1 MDGMLDAAALQSP
14 LIQDLVV
21 LLQVLLIDLTLAG
34 DNAVAVGIAASG
46 LTAAQR
52 RTAILCG
59 LGADVALRIGF
70 ALLATRM
77 LGVIGLTLAG
87 GLILLWIC
95 WKMWRDLRAQHQAE
109 AASGSAPAKSFGAAL
124 MQIML
129 ADLSMSLDNVLAVAG
144 AARNHPALLVFGLIL
159 SIALMGL
166 AAEWIARMLNR
177 ARWIGYVGLAVVIY
191 VALHMVWDGHR
202 GLVID
207 MNETVRYNATVPAVL
222 RITPTEIAAHRAEH
236 SQHGATPN
244 GKGPTPGGRPSSAPQ
259 GR

>member
-1 MDGMLDAAALQSP
+1 MLHAPALQS
-14 LIQDLVV
+14 LIPDLVV

-46 LTAAQR
+46 LSSAQR
-52 RTAILCG
+52 RTAILAG
-59 LGADVALRIGF
+59 LGAAVALRIGF
-70 ALLATRM
+70 ALLATRL

-87 GLILLWIC
+87 GLILLWVC
-95 WKMWRDLRAQHQAE
+95 WKMWRDLRAAHQA
-109 AASGSAPAKSFGAAL
+109 ASAEGGQGAAKSFGGAL
-124 MQIML
+124 IQIML

-177 ARWIGYVGLAVVIY
+177 ARWIGYVGLVVVVY

-207 MNETVRYNATVPAVL
+207 MHETARYNAIAPQAL
-222 RITPTEIAAHRAEH
+222 QITPAEIAAHKTA
-236 SQHGATPN
+236 S
-244 GKGPTPGGRPSSAPQ
+244 GKR
-259 GR
+259 

>member
-1 MDGMLDAAALQSP
+1 MEAMLDAAALQSP
-14 LIQDLVV
+14 LLQDLVV

-46 LTAAQR
+46 LSPAQR

-59 LGADVALRIGF
+59 LGAAVVLRIGF
-70 ALLATRM
+70 ALLATRL

-87 GLILLWIC
+87 GLILLWVC

-109 AASGSAPAKSFGAAL
+109 AGAEGRPSKSFGGAL

-144 AARNHPALLVFGLIL
+144 AARHNPAILVFGLIL
-159 SIALMGL
+159 SIALMGI

-177 ARWIGYVGLAVVIY
+177 ARWIGYVGLIVVVY
-191 VALHMVWDGHR
+191 VSLHMVWDGHR

-207 MNETVRYNATVPAVL
+207 MHETARYNALAPQALQISPA
-222 RITPTEIAAHRAEH
+222 EIAQHQAERSGRRA
-236 SQHGATPN
+236 Q
-244 GKGPTPGGRPSSAPQ
+244 
-259 GR
+259 